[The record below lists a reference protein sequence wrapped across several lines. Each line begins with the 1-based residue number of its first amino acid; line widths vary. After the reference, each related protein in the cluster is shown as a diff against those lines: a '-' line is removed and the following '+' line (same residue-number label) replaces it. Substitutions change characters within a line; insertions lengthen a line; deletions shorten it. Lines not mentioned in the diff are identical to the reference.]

1 MNCPFNVRPSSLAF
15 FFYLPT
21 FYWTYCSVS
30 YKTAQQKAI
39 LYLWISNAMFN
50 LLFHHFDNKM
60 FFRAA
65 VFSNISVI
73 SSSAVLS
80 EMLFTFDVLHF
91 SMRGG
96 STPLMHSTWPS
107 ALPTCTPL
115 DVSIYLL
122 ITFTLPSHSATF
134 AAAPQSLCSLFLH

>member
-1 MNCPFNVRPSSLAF
+1 
-15 FFYLPT
+15 
-21 FYWTYCSVS
+21 
-30 YKTAQQKAI
+30 
-39 LYLWISNAMFN
+39 MFN

-96 STPLMHSTWPS
+96 KYSLNAFNMAFRITYMHST
-107 ALPTCTPL
+107 
-115 DVSIYLL
+115 
-122 ITFTLPSHSATF
+122 
-134 AAAPQSLCSLFLH
+134 